1 MKQSYQIV
9 DRSNSQE
16 LAGFL
21 SHQGQFLLPMVE
33 LIEQSRLAVD
43 ELIEVTGRATI
54 EEVLRLSA
62 QRIAGVK
69 HPGKKTQRQIGWH
82 GSQRGVVSLSQ
93 RQLRITKPRLRRRR
107 SQDAQGGVVEAGEVE
122 IPAYQAMRD
131 DPRLGER
138 MLNTLLH
145 GVSTRSYQQIIPEM
159 AQTVGVSKSAV
170 SREAIEAGEA
180 ALKALC
186 ERRFDQVD
194 LLVIYIDGQIF
205 GEHHILTA
213 VGVDSSGAKH
223 VLGLREGASEN
234 AVVVTALL
242 EDLVQR
248 GVTSGGGRR
257 RLFVIDGSKALR
269 CGIDAVFGSHNPVQR
284 CRKHK
289 MANVIGHLPD
299 DQHDQVRQTMKAAYR
314 LGADEGLKKLRTLAS
329 WLEREHPSAASSLL
343 EGLEETFTINRL
355 GLPAMLQ
362 RCLATTNLI
371 ESPQS
376 GVRMRTRRVTHWQGG
391 AMVQR
396 WAAAAWLATEAH
408 FKRIMGYQQLWML
421 KARLDHTAAE
431 ADVVNQRKAG

>member
-9 DRSNSQE
+9 DRSHSEE
-16 LAGFL
+16 LAGLL
-21 SHQGQFLLPMVE
+21 SREGQFLLPMVE

-43 ELIEVTGRATI
+43 ELIDMTGRRAI

-62 QRIAGVK
+62 QRIAGPK
-69 HPGKKTQRQIGWH
+69 HPGKKSDGDIRWH
-82 GSQRGVVSLSQ
+82 GSQRGVVCLSQ
-93 RQLRITKPRLRRRR
+93 RKVRITKPRLRRPRKE
-107 SQDAQGGVVEAGEVE
+107 DAEGGEVE

-131 DPRLGER
+131 DARLGER
-138 MLNTLLH
+138 MLDTLLH
-145 GVSTRSYQQIIPEM
+145 GVSTRSYQHIIPEM
-159 AQTVGVSKSAV
+159 AHTVGVSKSAV
-170 SREAIEAGEA
+170 GREAIEAGEA

-186 ERRFDQVD
+186 ERRFEEVD
-194 LLVIYIDGQIF
+194 LLVIYIDGQVF
-205 GEHHILTA
+205 GAHHILTA
-213 VGVDSSGAKH
+213 VGVDESGEKH

-234 AVVVTALL
+234 AAVVTALL

-248 GVTSGGGRR
+248 GITPGRQ

-269 CGIDAVFGSHNPVQR
+269 CGIDAVFGSHHPVQR

-289 MANVIGHLPD
+289 MANVIGHLPE

-314 LGADEGLKKLRTLAS
+314 LDADEGLKKLRTLAS

-343 EGLEETFTINRL
+343 EGLQETFTINRL
-355 GLPAMLQ
+355 DVPAMLQ

-376 GVRMRTRRVTHWQGG
+376 GVRMRTRRVTHWQSG

-396 WAAAAWLATEAH
+396 WAAAAWLATEEH
-408 FKRIMGYQQLWML
+408 FKRIMGYKQLWML
-421 KARLDHTAAE
+421 KSRLNHTAAE
-431 ADVVNQRKAG
+431 GDVVNQRKAG

>member
-1 MKQSYQIV
+1 
-9 DRSNSQE
+9 
-16 LAGFL
+16 
-21 SHQGQFLLPMVE
+21 
-33 LIEQSRLAVD
+33 
-43 ELIEVTGRATI
+43 
-54 EEVLRLSA
+54 
-62 QRIAGVK
+62 
-69 HPGKKTQRQIGWH
+69 
-82 GSQRGVVSLSQ
+82 
-93 RQLRITKPRLRRRR
+93 
-107 SQDAQGGVVEAGEVE
+107 
-122 IPAYQAMRD
+122 MRD
-131 DPRLGER
+131 DARLGER
-138 MLNTLLH
+138 MLDTLLQ
-145 GVSTRSYQQIIPEM
+145 GVSTRSYRQIIPEM

-186 ERRFDQVD
+186 ERRFEQVD
-194 LLVIYIDGQIF
+194 LLVIYIDGQVF

-213 VGVDSSGAKH
+213 VGVDAQGHKH
-223 VLGLREGASEN
+223 VLGVREGASEN
-234 AVVVTALL
+234 AAVVKALL

-248 GVTSGGGRR
+248 GVTPDRR

-289 MANVIGHLPD
+289 MANVIGHLPE
-299 DQHDQVRQTMKAAYR
+299 DQHDQVRQSMKAAYR
-314 LGADEGLKKLRTLAS
+314 LDADDGMKKLRTLAS

-355 GLPAMLQ
+355 DLPATLH

-376 GVRMRTRRVTHWQGG
+376 GVRRRTRRVTNWQSG

-396 WAAAAWLATEAH
+396 WAAAAWLATEAR

-421 KARLDHTAAE
+421 KARLDQSATDAQPE
-431 ADVVNQRKAG
+431 VVNQRKVG